1 MSVKILPDLGDLVE
15 GLGVTGIVGIV
26 LIPVLL
32 PVIGGVGRP
41 IAKAIVKS
49 GIALYENNKGAIEE
63 LRESWEDIIAEARAE
78 VSEESIR
85 MKSAEPVDT

>member
-41 IAKAIVKS
+41 IAKAIVKG

>member
-32 PVIGGVGRP
+32 PVMGGVGRP

-49 GIALYENNKGAIEE
+49 GIAFYEKNKGAIGE
-63 LRESWEDIIAEARAE
+63 LREGWEDIIAEAKAE
-78 VSEESIR
+78 VGEDMIR
-85 MKSAEPVDT
+85 MKSAEPVDS

>member
-49 GIALYENNKGAIEE
+49 GIALYEKNKDAIEE
-63 LRESWEDIIAEARAE
+63 LQESWEDIIAEARAE
-78 VSEESIR
+78 VSEEKIR
-85 MKSAEPVDT
+85 MKSAEPVDS

>member
-15 GLGVTGIVGIV
+15 GLGITGIVGIV

-32 PVIGGVGRP
+32 PVMGGVGRP

-49 GIALYENNKGAIEE
+49 GIALYEKNKGAIGE

-78 VSEESIR
+78 VGEDIIR
-85 MKSAEPVDT
+85 MKSAEPVDS

>member
-32 PVIGGVGRP
+32 PVMGGVGRP
-41 IAKAIVKS
+41 IAKAIIKG
-49 GIALYENNKGAIEE
+49 GIAFYEKNKGAVGE
-63 LRESWEDIIAEARAE
+63 LRAGWEDIIAEARAE
-78 VSEESIR
+78 VGEDMIR
-85 MKSAEPVDT
+85 MKSAEPVDN